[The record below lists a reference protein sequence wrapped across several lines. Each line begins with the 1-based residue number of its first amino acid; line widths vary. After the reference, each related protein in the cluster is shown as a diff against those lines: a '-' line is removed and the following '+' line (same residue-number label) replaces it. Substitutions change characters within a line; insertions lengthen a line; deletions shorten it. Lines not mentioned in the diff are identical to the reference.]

1 MEQRRA
7 LYSFEGQGDT
17 EMSMREGDIITVTNK
32 DVGEGWWEGY
42 MANGAQGL
50 FPIDYTE
57 AFDVRLFIDVLEIFL
72 QVFVQF
78 FFRYFDKCLKGFVS
92 NH

>member
-7 LYSFEGQGDT
+7 LYSFQGEGDT
-17 EMSMREGDIITVTNK
+17 EMTMQEGDIITVTNK

-50 FPIDYTE
+50 FPIEYTE
-57 AFDVRLFIDVLEIFL
+57 AYDVRMFCLYFYYKFLYKYIKNLFKSIDFND
-72 QVFVQF
+72 F
-78 FFRYFDKCLKGFVS
+78 FCA
-92 NH
+92 NM

>member
-7 LYSFEGQGDT
+7 LYSFQGEGDT
-17 EMSMREGDIITVTNK
+17 EMTMQEGDIITVTNK

-50 FPIDYTE
+50 FPIEYTE
-57 AFDVRLFIDVLEIFL
+57 AYDVRMFINFCYKFL
-72 QVFVQF
+72 CKFILF
-78 FFRYFDKCLKGFVS
+78 FFLC
-92 NH
+92 